1 MAIHK
6 MIQPTTPWD
15 LRDIDINVQSLAV
28 QGKMICAQI
37 DVDNSGLIS
46 AAVSDDESKRLIKKA
61 LAEKI
66 AECMFNEE
74 MIEYSIQDNG
84 PAYGTKTVR
93 ARAFVT
99 PDNQV
104 RLLKI
109 HAK

>member
-15 LRDIDINVQSLAV
+15 LSDIDVNVQSLAV

-37 DVDNSGLIS
+37 EVDNSELVV
-46 AAVSDDESKRLIKKA
+46 AAVSDYEAKRLIKML

-66 AECMFNEE
+66 AECMFDNE
-74 MIEYSIQDNG
+74 MIEYSIQDNLTHC
-84 PAYGTKTVR
+84 TKTVR

-104 RLLKI
+104 RLLKV

>member
-1 MAIHK
+1 

-15 LRDIDINVQSLAV
+15 LSDIDVNVQSLAV

-37 DVDNSGLIS
+37 EVDNSELVV
-46 AAVSDDESKRLIKKA
+46 AAVSDYEAKRLIKML

-66 AECMFNEE
+66 AECMFDNE
-74 MIEYSIQDNG
+74 MIEYSIQDNLTHC
-84 PAYGTKTVR
+84 TKTVR

-104 RLLKI
+104 RLLKV

>member
-15 LRDIDINVQSLAV
+15 LSDIDVNVQSLAV
-28 QGKMICAQI
+28 QGKMICAQLE
-37 DVDNSGLIS
+37 VDDSELVV
-46 AAVSDDESKRLIKKA
+46 AAVSDYEAKRLIKKL

-66 AECMFNEE
+66 AQCMFDNE

-84 PAYGTKTVR
+84 PAYCTKTVR

-109 HAK
+109 HSK

>member
-1 MAIHK
+1 MAMHK

-15 LRDIDINVQSLAV
+15 LSDIDVNVQSLAV
-28 QGKMICAQI
+28 QGKMICAQL
-37 DVDNSGLIS
+37 DFDDSELVV
-46 AAVSDDESKRLIKKA
+46 AAVSDFEAKRLIKMA

-66 AECMFNEE
+66 AQCMFDNEL
-74 MIEYSIQDNG
+74 IEYSIQDNG
-84 PAYGTKTVR
+84 PAYCTKTVR

-109 HAK
+109 HSK